1 MPNCIVAQSGGPSSV
16 INATV
21 AGIVKANQLNPLYE
35 HVYGGLNGIEGIL
48 QERFVDLTKMS
59 DHENQVLRQSPSSA
73 LGSCRYKLRRD
84 NVEDLEEIFAIMEKY
99 DITTMFYTG
108 GNDSMDTVAAL
119 SEYAA
124 EHNIAN
130 RRFIG
135 CPKTID
141 NDLMITDHSP
151 GFASAAKFIAT
162 TALQCWQDLNVYPPS
177 RREVFILET
186 MGRDAGW
193 LAASACLSGIVD
205 VLILPEVSFD
215 EDKVMNRIREC
226 IEATSKCF
234 VVISEGAHYAD
245 GTYIAAAEARN
256 DLFGHAVLGGA
267 GKALEQMILDND
279 VCSRCKVQDLSTA
292 QRCHASEQSLV
303 DVTES
308 YRLGMS
314 AHMRSADP
322 SFTGMMVGVKRRTDV
337 EEYDVEYFAVE
348 ADKVANFV
356 RNFPK
361 EWIEPNYVGVTLDA
375 VDYMKPLIEGTPDQ
389 ILKDGLPE
397 QVVPYY
403 MRGEE
408 VEKK

>member
-1 MPNCIVAQSGGPSSV
+1 MSNCIVAQSGGPSSV

-21 AGIVKANQLNPLYE
+21 AGIVMANQLNPRYE

-48 QERFVDLTKMS
+48 QERFVDLTRLT
-59 DHENQVLRQSPSSA
+59 DHELQVLCQTPASA

-84 NVEDLEEIFAIMEKY
+84 NVEDMEEIFNIMEKY
-99 DITTMFYTG
+99 DIETMFYTG

-124 EHNIAN
+124 SHNIEN
-130 RRFIG
+130 RRFVG

-141 NDLMITDHSP
+141 NDLMITDHAP
-151 GFASAAKFIAT
+151 GFASSAKFIAT
-162 TALQCWQDLNVYPPS
+162 TALQCWQDLSVYPPS

-205 VLILPEVSFD
+205 VLIVPEVSFD
-215 EDKVMNRIREC
+215 EDKVMDRIREC
-226 IEATSKCF
+226 IEENAKCF

-245 GTYIAAAEARN
+245 GTYIAAGEARN

-279 VCSRCKVQDLSTA
+279 VCPRCKVQDLSTA
-292 QRCHASEQSLV
+292 QRCHASEASLV

-322 SFTGMMVGVKRRTDV
+322 KFTGMMVGVRRRTDV
-337 EEYDVEYFAVE
+337 DDYDVEYFAVE
-348 ADKVANFV
+348 ADKVANYV
-356 RNFPK
+356 RNFPT
-361 EWIEPNYVGVTLDA
+361 EWLEKNYRGITLEA
-375 VDYMKPLIEGTPDQ
+375 VDYMKPLIQGTPDL
-389 ILKDGLPE
+389 IIKDGMPE
-397 QVVPYY
+397 QTVPFY
-403 MRGEE
+403 MRGAEI
-408 VEKK
+408 EKK